1 MNTYI
6 AIPKATEWQ
15 TITYHP
21 KPFYVDYCGGGDK
34 YLKEKETEG
43 YTVEVVKE
51 DIGYRLRKGIRVK
64 LIPPSDLTEFYIE
77 PLATMHKSFF
87 NKLSEVLHTVYPWI
101 KNRRIKNMTFRSD
114 IHSIVADWYWDTIGQ
129 TWKKYTPTEWCELLN
144 GMLTYIEENKLKN
157 VEEIQFF
164 IGNANKYLN
173 RFIKKGD

>member
-1 MNTYI
+1 MSI
-6 AIPKATEWQ
+6 LIQIPEATEWQ

-21 KPFYVDYCGGGDK
+21 KPFYVDYCGNGDK

-64 LIPPSDLTEFYIE
+64 LVPPPDLTEYYVE

-87 NKLSEVLHTVYPWI
+87 NKLSEVLHAVYPWG

-114 IHSIVADWYWDTIGQ
+114 LHSIVADWYWDTIGQ
-129 TWKKYTPTEWCELLN
+129 TWKNYIPTEWCELLN
-144 GMLTYIEENKLKN
+144 GMLIYIEENKLKN
-157 VEEIQFF
+157 TEEIPFF
-164 IGNANKYLN
+164 IDKAIVYLN
-173 RFIKKGD
+173 QFSK